1 MGGIEL
7 FILLLIVLFSFLL
20 TYFLVKKWIKIGK
33 ELKFVGKDMNKYEK
47 PEVVEAGGF
56 YVILSIIISL
66 LLYISIKMYI
76 LGTVHNLLQ
85 IFTIITILSL
95 STIIGALDDF
105 LGWKKGITHWK
116 KVLITSILSLPL
128 IVTASGY
135 TTIHIP
141 FLGAVD
147 LGLLYIFL
155 LIPIGIVG
163 ASNAF
168 NMIAG
173 YNGLETLMGM
183 ILFSFLG
190 LKAFQVGLLY
200 ISTICI
206 IVVSSLTAFLIF
218 NKYPAKVFPGNT
230 FTYGIGALYGSLVII
245 GNMEK
250 FGVISYT
257 LYFLELLLFLR
268 GLKNGIYKENFGI
281 PDESNNLFEPY
292 DKIYSIT
299 HFAIRLNRKLFKKAT
314 ENRVVIT
321 ICILQLIISTIAFL
335 I

>member
-7 FILLLIVLFSFLL
+7 FILLLIALFSFLL

-47 PEVVEAGGF
+47 LEVVEAGGF
-56 YVILSIIISL
+56 YVIFSIIISL
-66 LLYISIKMYI
+66 LLYISIKTYI
-76 LGTVHNLLQ
+76 LGTIHNLLQ
-85 IFTIITILSL
+85 IFVIITVLSL
-95 STIIGALDDF
+95 STIIGILDDF
-105 LGWKKGITHWK
+105 LGWKKGIVHWK
-116 KVLITSILSLPL
+116 KVLITGILSLPL
-128 IVTASGY
+128 IITASGN
-135 TTIHIP
+135 TIINFP
-141 FLGAVD
+141 FLGTVN

-173 YNGLETLMGM
+173 YNGLETSMGI

-190 LKAFQVGLLY
+190 LKALQVGLLY

-206 IVVSSLTAFLIF
+206 IIVSSLISFLIF

-281 PDESNNLFEPY
+281 PDKNNNLSEPY

-314 ENRVVIT
+314 ENRVVVT